1 MTLYDTIKEDLLS
14 KIKDGTYREGETIPS
29 EMELA
34 KEYGVSRPTIRQA
47 VQILASDG
55 YLEKRRRRGT
65 VVTRPKVS
73 QSFTMSISSFED
85 AMRLALL
92 SAQKMSVQIENDAK
106 EASQKLTQ
114 ETERRCQELRRQAE
128 TEARRIINDAQNA
141 TALEQAR
148 VDKAKAA
155 SGSYIAKVRRL
166 CEEQL
171 RYLDE
176 IAQASSDQLRAAA
189 PAPQEESVEVETTVK
204 SIEDSVAKLVDG
216 PAARPAEAA
225 ARPAGGESENTQLF
239 QAVRTQPPAPR
250 EEGVLRDQMGFESL

>member
-1 MTLYDTIKEDLLS
+1 MGGVENFMEAVAEDYAALQKENAVLKGKL
-14 KIKDGTYREGETIPS
+14 KVLVEKVEEYRST
-29 EMELA
+29 
-34 KEYGVSRPTIRQA
+34 
-47 VQILASDG
+47 
-55 YLEKRRRRGT
+55 
-65 VVTRPKVS
+65 
-73 QSFTMSISSFED
+73 ED

-106 EASQKLTQ
+106 AASAKLTQ
-114 ETERRCQELRRQAE
+114 DTEKHCQELRRQAE

-141 TALEQAR
+141 TALEQSR

-171 RYLDE
+171 RFLDE
-176 IAQASSDQLRAAA
+176 IAAATSDKLGAAA
-189 PAPQEESVEVETTVK
+189 PAAPAPAPAQDQGVEVETTVK

-216 PAARPAEAA
+216 PASRSAEPA
-225 ARPAGGESENTQLF
+225 ARPAGDGENTQLF
-239 QAVRTQPPAPR
+239 QAVRPQPPR

>member
-1 MTLYDTIKEDLLS
+1 MLTAQEIKEKSFEKAVFGGYDM
-14 KIKDGTYREGETIPS
+14 G
-29 EMELA
+29 
-34 KEYGVSRPTIRQA
+34 GVESFLEAVAEDFAA
-47 VQILASDG
+47 VQKENAVLKG
-55 YLEKRRRRGT
+55 KLKVLVEKVEEYRST
-65 VVTRPKVS
+65 
-73 QSFTMSISSFED
+73 ED

-176 IAQASSDQLRAAA
+176 IAQAGSDQLRAAA

-239 QAVRTQPPAPR
+239 QAVRTQPQAPR
-250 EEGVLRDQMGFESL
+250 EEGVLRDPRGFESL